1 MRRIA
6 RCAALVAAVGT
17 CAAPS
22 TELVLRVST
31 DLPEG
36 DCEGIT
42 GVRIVVTSDASTT
55 AIRRVF
61 ELGGVRPGA
70 LFLPQELGM
79 VPDSSASG
87 ERVTVDVT
95 AVGPDGDLFTRRAT
109 ASYAAGRTA
118 LLDVFLAAR
127 CRSVDARRCPV
138 GTVCGAAG
146 CEPEARA
153 SLVDYRPLPAEVS
166 AAPRLI
172 SPRSAGVLTSS
183 LTTLRWTAPSNAGT
197 ARVELCADRACAT
210 PLRSPIV
217 TAGRCA
223 RITRAD
229 VVGRTA
235 FWRVTSIATGRASAT
250 WELFIGARDAITAS
264 ASSTRLDLDGDGRA
278 ELAYAPSAGGALRVY
293 SGGTREMLAARGGSI
308 EASEA
313 SGYGRVASIGDLD
326 GDGFADLAAVSPAG
340 DGLSEARVEVRFG
353 GVTSSRRLTLVSPVD
368 GGFFELPSQRLDVRG
383 AGDVDGDGYADVI
396 VGAPHAQRVFVFH
409 GAPSAPLRTTTFE
422 APAGLPA
429 FGAVVGGAG
438 DVDGDGYDDALVG
451 ALGADLRGRRLFIV
465 PGGVGG
471 LALARRVEL
480 LAGSGGATFSVRAE
494 VSAAGDVNGDG
505 NGDLVARDGNAA
517 VYLGPSFLSGSL
529 TPQHV
534 VLGALPAG
542 ASFVSASAGGD
553 LDGDGFG
560 EVLFTLRE
568 ASGRSHAFIE
578 YGRAAP
584 VGLSPSE
591 SRAYTVDLGDTGAW
605 STLGVGDLDGDR
617 RDDFVAF
624 DAEANGNDLR
634 VFFGDETGFL
644 EGLSIA
650 VDGGVRVAR

>member
-1 MRRIA
+1 
-6 RCAALVAAVGT
+6 
-17 CAAPS
+17 
-22 TELVLRVST
+22 
-31 DLPEG
+31 
-36 DCEGIT
+36 
-42 GVRIVVTSDASTT
+42 
-55 AIRRVF
+55 
-61 ELGGVRPGA
+61 
-70 LFLPQELGM
+70 M
-79 VPDSSASG
+79 VPDGGASG
-87 ERVTVDVT
+87 ERLTVDVT

-109 ASYAAGRTA
+109 PSYAEGQTK

-127 CRSVDARRCPV
+127 CRNVDARRCSV
-138 GTVCGAAG
+138 GTACGATG
-146 CEPEARA
+146 CEPEARP
-153 SLVDYRPLPAEVS
+153 SLADYRPLPVEAPS
-166 AAPRLI
+166 APRLL

-183 LTTLRWTAPSNAGT
+183 LATLRWSAPSNAGA
-197 ARVELCADRACAT
+197 ARVELCVDRACAT

-229 VVGRTA
+229 LVGGAA

-250 WELFIGARDAITAS
+250 WELFLGARDAITAS

-293 SGGTREMLAARGGSI
+293 GGGPRETLASRVTSI

-326 GDGFADLAAVSPAG
+326 GDGFADLVTVSPPG

-353 GVTSSRRLTLVSPVD
+353 GATSRRITLGSPVD
-368 GGFFELPSQRLDVRG
+368 GGFFELPSQRLDARG

-451 ALGADLRGRRLFIV
+451 ALGPDLRGRRLFVV

-517 VYLGPSFLSGSL
+517 VYLGPSFLGGSL

-534 VLGALPAG
+534 AFGVLSAG
-542 ASFVSASAGGD
+542 ASVVSASAGGD

-560 EVLFTLRE
+560 EVLFTLRDS
-568 ASGRSHAFIE
+568 SGRSRVFVE

-584 VGLSPSE
+584 SAVSPAE
-591 SRAYTVDLGDTGAW
+591 TRPYAVDLGGAGAW
-605 STLGVGDLDGDR
+605 SALGVGDLDGDR

-634 VFFGDETGFL
+634 VFFGDATGFL